1 MKGKLRTKK
10 LRKFNILNNK
20 KSVLILVCILF
31 ITVGFSVLTTTLSI
45 TENITVKKKN
55 WDATEVSYTTSK
67 NSSVSNSKQAID
79 DLYTRLGK

>member
-10 LRKFNILNNK
+10 LRKLNILNNK
-20 KSVLILVCILF
+20 KLVLILACILF